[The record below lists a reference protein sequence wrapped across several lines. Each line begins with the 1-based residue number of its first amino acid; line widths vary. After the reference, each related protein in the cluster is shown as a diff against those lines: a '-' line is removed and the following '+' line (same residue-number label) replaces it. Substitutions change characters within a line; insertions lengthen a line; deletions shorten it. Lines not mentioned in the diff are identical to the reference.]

1 MIMIHN
7 HLEVVTPGTVYIL
20 LYPDAIHLHADVVVV
35 LDHLQIV
42 RFLVLFILIPVVM
55 VVDRPHR
62 VA

>member
-35 LDHLQIV
+35 LDHLQMSASSFCSYLY
-42 RFLVLFILIPVVM
+42 RS
-55 VVDRPHR
+55 
-62 VA
+62 